1 MDKDAVGKVGDVVS
15 THLYAAVSAA
25 LKRIEAVLA
34 KHGCPQGA
42 EMADWLDAALAQ
54 QPAAQAAGLADEQFI
69 ATHGERLAALLGIKK
84 WWDIADRDARI
95 KAALLSRAAPSGEP
109 VAYVECRECGRC
121 GHTGINDAHSQDEC
135 CSNCDWTGPAPKED
149 VCPGCAQ
156 TGTMRAACPK
166 CGSVYRLLCETTV
179 GTAPQPSA
187 QQAEQRD
194 YRKELAEALG
204 YPDGQRGGKP
214 IGLAWELLI
223 GYVKDMR
230 EYAERVERQAEQ
242 SAEEARGVD
251 MDVLNA
257 LLDQI
262 NGRFSAAMDSAY
274 APGSDA
280 FRRARRKFYES
291 VETVRS
297 TLALLAA
304 PAAGTHDDMARGKT
318 YGRVMM
324 RAHALCPHGLSHPAR
339 MRWMA
344 EYFMANYQG
353 DAAGTGQ
360 EPIGYIDRKDV
371 ARLHTYKATI
381 WPTTT
386 EIDAVPVYTA
396 PQVATGAGGA
406 GVSHDYQ
413 RGYEDGQ
420 TDAQAATGAQ
430 GLDDVLAELDW
441 CIGNGC
447 YGPRTEKVLQR
458 VRAILAQAAPS
469 AASRDRADGF
479 PILNAEHGD
488 NAAKAE
494 RRKTAQTQYGCH
506 HDESPM

>member
-54 QPAAQAAGLADEQFI
+54 QPAAQAAGLTDEVTREQIEAWASLAGIVGSGANGALTESNLVRLGDFAI
-69 ATHGERLAALLGIKK
+69 A
-84 WWDIADRDARI
+84 ARE
-95 KAALLSRAAPSGEP
+95 ALLSRAAPSGEP
-109 VAYVECRECGRC
+109 VAMVV
-121 GHTGINDAHSQDEC
+121 S
-135 CSNCDWTGPAPKED
+135 
-149 VCPGCAQ
+149 Q
-156 TGTMRAACPK
+156 TGNDLRVGWLRPEACK
-166 CGSVYRLLCETTV
+166 V
-179 GTAPQPSA
+179 GDQLYAAPQPSA
-187 QQAEQRD
+187 QQAEPSVPAMVAAHMQPAA
-194 YRKELAEALG
+194 RKLFDAAMESPEA
-204 YPDGQRGGKP
+204 
-214 IGLAWELLI
+214 
-223 GYVKDMR
+223 MR
-230 EYAERVERQAEQ
+230 KAVSEINSHQAEQ